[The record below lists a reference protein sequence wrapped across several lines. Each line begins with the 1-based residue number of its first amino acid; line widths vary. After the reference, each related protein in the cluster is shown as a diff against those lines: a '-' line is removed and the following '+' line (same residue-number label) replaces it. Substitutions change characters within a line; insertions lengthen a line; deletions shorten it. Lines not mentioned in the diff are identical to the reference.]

1 MLELMGI
8 PWSLFPR
15 EAAGI
20 APALD
25 AALAHFRE
33 ARRPY
38 ALVMQKGS
46 VAASAL
52 EAAASPPPRTVPTA
66 IPAARACATRREI
79 LAAIRGAARED
90 VLIATTGY
98 TGRELYALG
107 DTPNQLYMV
116 GSMGCA
122 ASFALGIALTQPRRR
137 VIAIDGD
144 GALLMRMGALATVG
158 WERPANL
165 VHVLLDNGLHESTGG
180 QATVSPG
187 VDFCALAAASGYPS
201 VAAIA
206 APAALAAA
214 LAERGGGPRFI
225 HVPILPGVPDRL
237 PRPTVTP
244 SEVAARL
251 SAFLAA

>member
-1 MLELMGI
+1 
-8 PWSLFPR
+8 
-15 EAAGI
+15 
-20 APALD
+20 
-25 AALAHFRE
+25 
-33 ARRPY
+33 
-38 ALVMQKGS
+38 
-46 VAASAL
+46 
-52 EAAASPPPRTVPTA
+52 
-66 IPAARACATRREI
+66 
-79 LAAIRGAARED
+79 
-90 VLIATTGY
+90 
-98 TGRELYALG
+98 
-107 DTPNQLYMV
+107 
-116 GSMGCA
+116 
-122 ASFALGIALTQPRRR
+122 
-137 VIAIDGD
+137 
-144 GALLMRMGALATVG
+144 
-158 WERPANL
+158 

-244 SEVAARL
+244 PEVAARL